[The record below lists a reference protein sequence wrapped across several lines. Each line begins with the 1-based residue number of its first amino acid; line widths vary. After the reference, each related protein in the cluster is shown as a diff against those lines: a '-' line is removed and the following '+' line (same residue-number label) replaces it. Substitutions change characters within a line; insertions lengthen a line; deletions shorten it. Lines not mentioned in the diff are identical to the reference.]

1 MYMGLIIRN
10 EFGPWLISNFF
21 KDTSKEDHDQDHQG
35 NKKSQLETPE
45 SDEWSDVIDIHEF
58 PTNAFGLIDFIN
70 EDEGSGRISL
80 I

>member
-1 MYMGLIIRN
+1 MGILWI
-10 EFGPWLISNFF
+10 GSLDSLYNFF

-45 SDEWSDVIDIHEF
+45 SDEWSDIIDIHEF